1 MKASSEK
8 KRILVAGGGGFLGVN
23 LCKNLLQEGHEV
35 ICLDNFSSGDKRNL
49 KDLLPLGKFSVLE
62 QDVTQPVSLHVDEIY
77 NMACVASPIQ
87 YQADPLQ
94 TLKASTEGIAVLL
107 NLAVA
112 KGARLFQASTS
123 EVYGDPHVHPQRED
137 YVLDYARTY
146 GIPAAVFRMS
156 CIYGPHQFGTEDQG
170 WVAHFLIQ
178 AMKGQP
184 LTLYGDGRQVRDILF
199 VDDLINAMVT
209 AQDNMTQLSGYAF
222 NIGGGATNSTSLLEI
237 LQRTQA
243 LTGEHC
249 HYTFADWRLGD
260 QKYYVTD
267 TGLFQH
273 LTGWT
278 PKVSIDE
285 GLRLLHQWVA
295 EHLLHQTDQTSHQ
308 MVQPSH
314 LIADQDISIFSQP
327 ANGAISN
334 VNVNVR

>member
-123 EVYGDPHVHPQRED
+123 EVYG
-137 YVLDYARTY
+137 
-146 GIPAAVFRMS
+146 
-156 CIYGPHQFGTEDQG
+156 
-170 WVAHFLIQ
+170 
-178 AMKGQP
+178 
-184 LTLYGDGRQVRDILF
+184 TLMFIL
-199 VDDLINAMVT
+199 
-209 AQDNMTQLSGYAF
+209 
-222 NIGGGATNSTSLLEI
+222 
-237 LQRTQA
+237 
-243 LTGEHC
+243 
-249 HYTFADWRLGD
+249 
-260 QKYYVTD
+260 
-267 TGLFQH
+267 
-273 LTGWT
+273 
-278 PKVSIDE
+278 
-285 GLRLLHQWVA
+285 
-295 EHLLHQTDQTSHQ
+295 
-308 MVQPSH
+308 
-314 LIADQDISIFSQP
+314 
-327 ANGAISN
+327 
-334 VNVNVR
+334 NVRITCWTTRALMASLPRCFV